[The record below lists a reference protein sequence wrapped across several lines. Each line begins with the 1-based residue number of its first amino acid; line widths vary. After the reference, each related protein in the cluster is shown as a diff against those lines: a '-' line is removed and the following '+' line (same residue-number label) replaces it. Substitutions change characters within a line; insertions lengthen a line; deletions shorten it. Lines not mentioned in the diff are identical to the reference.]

1 MGEQGFTRQAA
12 EALDRL
18 EADIE
23 RSAADADVDLELSRQ
38 DNVIDIEFEDGS
50 KIIIN
55 SHEAAGEIWVAAR
68 SGGRAGSLGRRSQR
82 PRVAA
87 DAGGMAVAPGRRG
100 DRTGL
105 TRAAALRRSAHRAPY
120 PALQGNQKIWS
131 RTLCDFGSVARP
143 SSVTPSEPMPWPGP
157 VSSK

>member
-68 SGGRAGSLGRRSQR
+68 SGGFHFKPAAQGRWVDGRSGRELRPTLAELLSQQAGAVPIARRTRRCKEIRRSGRVRSAISDPWQGR
-82 PRVAA
+82 PRSRRVSRC
-87 DAGGMAVAPGRRG
+87 PGR
-100 DRTGL
+100 DRS
-105 TRAAALRRSAHRAPY
+105 RRSSTRRS
-120 PALQGNQKIWS
+120 PA
-131 RTLCDFGSVARP
+131 
-143 SSVTPSEPMPWPGP
+143 
-157 VSSK
+157 

>member
-1 MGEQGFTRQAA
+1 MCEHGFTRQAT

-50 KIIIN
+50 RIIIN

-68 SGGRAGSLGRRSQR
+68 SGGFHFKPAAQGRWVDGRSGRELRPTLAELLSQQAGAAIELG
-82 PRVAA
+82 
-87 DAGGMAVAPGRRG
+87 
-100 DRTGL
+100 
-105 TRAAALRRSAHRAPY
+105 
-120 PALQGNQKIWS
+120 
-131 RTLCDFGSVARP
+131 
-143 SSVTPSEPMPWPGP
+143 
-157 VSSK
+157 